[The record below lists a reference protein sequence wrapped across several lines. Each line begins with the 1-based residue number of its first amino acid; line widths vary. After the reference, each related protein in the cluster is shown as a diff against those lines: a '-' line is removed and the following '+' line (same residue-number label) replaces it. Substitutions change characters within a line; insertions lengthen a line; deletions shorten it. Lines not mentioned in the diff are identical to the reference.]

1 MSSIFDGG
9 SSMKKNEKDIFEVFF
24 RSKPAMMLV
33 ALRSGTKHKYGSVL
47 AKEVDCTY
55 SHAVKILQEMENASL
70 VEFEKNGRIK
80 TIRLTDSGH
89 QVAEHIERIREI
101 L

>member
-1 MSSIFDGG
+1 
-9 SSMKKNEKDIFEVFF
+9 MKKKGGKQIFEVFF
-24 RSKPAMMLV
+24 RAKPAMMLV
-33 ALRSGTKHKYGSVL
+33 ALRNSNKSRYGSVL

-55 SHAVKILQEMENASL
+55 SHAVKILQEMETAKL

-80 TIRLTDSGH
+80 TIKLTDSGH
-89 QVAEHIERIREI
+89 RVAEHIERIKDI